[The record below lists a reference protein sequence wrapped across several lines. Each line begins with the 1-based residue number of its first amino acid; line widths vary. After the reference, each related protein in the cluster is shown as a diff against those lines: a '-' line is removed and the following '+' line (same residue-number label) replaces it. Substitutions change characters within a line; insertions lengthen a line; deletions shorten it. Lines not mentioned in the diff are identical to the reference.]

1 MKMPLNL
8 SQKYIPQ
15 DAIVAFL
22 CQQLYPKEQD
32 SIRKN
37 RVRARINDARKRGE
51 LRKATIRKGKHY
63 VHIRTFFEWAFSK
76 KGWEVLYTIPDLPR
90 NATVKAIGV
99 ETRVETGR
107 AFAFGFPDAMDE
119 LLEAYKDKQETEREN
134 KKLKEKLQKKEDR
147 SKRAAEYGK
156 LGGRVTTRCR
166 VRRGRYVPGGHP

>member
-1 MKMPLNL
+1 MKMLLNF
-8 SQKYIPQ
+8 SQKYISQ

-51 LRKATIRKGKHY
+51 LRKATISKGKHY

-119 LLEAYKDKQETEREN
+119 LLEAYKDKQETEKEN

-156 LGGRVTTRCR
+156 LG
-166 VRRGRYVPGGHP
+166 VRPKTHPE

>member
-1 MKMPLNL
+1 MPPNW
-8 SQKYIPQ
+8 SQEHILQ

-22 CQQLYPKEQD
+22 CKHLYPKEQD
-32 SIRKN
+32 SIRKK

-63 VHIRTFFEWAFSK
+63 VHGRTFFEWAFSK
-76 KGWEVLYTIPDLPR
+76 KGWEVLYTIPDIPR
-90 NATVKAIGV
+90 NATVKVIGV
-99 ETRVETGR
+99 EARVETGR

-147 SKRAAEYGK
+147 SKRATEYGK
-156 LGGRVTTRCR
+156 LGGRPKNYS
-166 VRRGRYVPGGHP
+166 G

>member
-1 MKMPLNL
+1 MPLNL
-8 SQKYIPQ
+8 SQKYILQ

-37 RVRARINDARKRGE
+37 RIRARINDARKRGE

-63 VHIRTFFEWAFSK
+63 VHVRTFFGWAFSK
-76 KGWEVLYTIPDLPR
+76 KGWEVLDTIPDIPR

-99 ETRVETGR
+99 EARFETGR

-147 SKRAAEYGK
+147 SKRATEYGK
-156 LGGRVTTRCR
+156 LGGRPKN
-166 VRRGRYVPGGHP
+166 YSE

>member
-1 MKMPLNL
+1 MPLNL
-8 SQKYIPQ
+8 SQEHIPQ

-32 SIRKN
+32 PIRKK

-51 LRKATIRKGKHY
+51 LSKATIRKGKHY
-63 VHIRTFFEWAFSK
+63 VHGRTFFEWAFSK
-76 KGWEVLYTIPDLPR
+76 KGWEVLDTIPDIPR

-99 ETRVETGR
+99 EARVETGR

-156 LGGRVTTRCR
+156 LGGRPKT
-166 VRRGRYVPGGHP
+166 HPE